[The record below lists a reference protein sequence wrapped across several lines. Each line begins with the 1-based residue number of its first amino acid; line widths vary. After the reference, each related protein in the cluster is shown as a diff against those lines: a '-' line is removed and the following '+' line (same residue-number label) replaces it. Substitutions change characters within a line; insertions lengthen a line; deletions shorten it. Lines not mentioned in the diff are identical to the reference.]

1 MFIYKKGKTLVN
13 SFSNI
18 SELYN
23 YIEKTPR
30 RSGANNHSEE
40 NDFDFTGTHSLEEA
54 YDLLLSGD
62 ENLFNKFKSLKKIS
76 VEKILGNVINRPK
89 QINDIVGY
97 QANVPQYLLG
107 IPTNMIN
114 QQPKRTSQKVLNI
127 IINLTVS
134 CSVDRKHIEKVGNLY
149 VQVLDLLEKAGYRV
163 NLYIM
168 QAEESND
175 YYYYSL
181 VRIKTD
187 KEPLNIKKCIFPI
200 MHPSMHRRI
209 FFKWEEVC
217 DTANEITDDGY
228 GRPYT
233 VTSAIKSTLD
243 KILKSNFIIWNF
255 QRWNNGNEID
265 VEAKSVLKELKE
277 KYGIDVLGEEK

>member
-1 MFIYKKGKTLVN
+1 MFVYKKGKTLVN

-30 RSGANNHSEE
+30 RSGANNHSED
-40 NDFDFTGTHSLEEA
+40 NDFGFTGTHSLEEA

-62 ENLFNKFKSLKKIS
+62 EELFNRFKSLKKIS

-114 QQPKRTSQKVLNI
+114 QQPKKTSQKVLNI

-134 CSVDRKHIEKVGNLY
+134 CSVDRSHIEKVGNLY
-149 VQVLDLLEKAGYRV
+149 IQVLDLLEKAGYRV
-163 NLYIM
+163 NLYMM
-168 QAEESND
+168 QAEESHD

-200 MHPSMHRRI
+200 MHPSMNRRI

-217 DTANEITDDGY
+217 DTTNEITHDGY
-228 GRPYT
+228 GKPFT
-233 VTSAIKSTLD
+233 VTSIIKSTLD

-277 KYGIDVLGEEK
+277 KYGRDVLEKEN

>member
-1 MFIYKKGKTLVN
+1 MFVYKKGKTLVN

-23 YIEKTPR
+23 YIDKTPR
-30 RSGANNHSEE
+30 RASANSESE
-40 NDFDFTGTHSLEEA
+40 DNGFGFTGTHSLKEA
-54 YDLLLSGD
+54 YDLLLGGD
-62 ENLFNKFKSLKKIS
+62 EELFKKFKTLKKIS

-89 QINDIVGY
+89 SKNDVVGY

-114 QQPKRTSQKVLNI
+114 QEPKRTSQKVLNI

-134 CSVDRKHIEKVGNLY
+134 CGVDRQHIQKVGSLY
-149 VQVLDLLEKAGYRV
+149 TQVLDLLEKAGYRV

-168 QAEESND
+168 QAEESNN

-217 DTANEITDDGY
+217 DTENEITDDGY

-233 VTSAIKSTLD
+233 DTQGIKKVLD
-243 KILKSNFIIWNF
+243 KVLKSNFIIWNF
-255 QRWNNGNEID
+255 QRWKNNNEID
-265 VEAKSVLKELKE
+265 VEAKSILDELK
-277 KYGIDVLGEEK
+277 KNYGIDVLGEEV